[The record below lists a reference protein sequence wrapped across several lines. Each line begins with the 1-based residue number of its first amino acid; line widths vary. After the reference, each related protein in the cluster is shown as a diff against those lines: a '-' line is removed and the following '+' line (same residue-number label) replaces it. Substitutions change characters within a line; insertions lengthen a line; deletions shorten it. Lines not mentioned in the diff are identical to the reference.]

1 MWRELFGWLK
11 TQFNLTYELKQL
23 QRESEESK
31 RRHDEHAQTMER
43 MLFALQRESDHWRHE
58 HEKLLLRLE
67 NEMLKFERR
76 LPPPRSSDDEPKTKD

>member
-1 MWRELFGWLK
+1 MWKDLFSWLK

-31 RRHDEHAQTMER
+31 RRQDEHARTMEK

-58 HEKLLLRLE
+58 HEKVMLQLE
-67 NEMLKFERR
+67 NELLKFERR
-76 LPPPRSSDDEPKTKD
+76 LPPRSDDEPIIRE